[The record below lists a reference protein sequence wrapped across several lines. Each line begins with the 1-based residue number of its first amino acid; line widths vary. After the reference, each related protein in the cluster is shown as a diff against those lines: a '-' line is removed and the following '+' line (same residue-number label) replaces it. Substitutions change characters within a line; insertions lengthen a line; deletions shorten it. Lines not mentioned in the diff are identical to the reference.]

1 MTLVKFKNRPADK
14 LFNNFMDDFFTPFSS
29 MLKDDFVTANFKQF
43 APVNV
48 IEKEGGYEVEVVAPG
63 MEKEDFKISM
73 DKNLLTIT
81 GEKKETAENN
91 NKKYTR
97 REYKY
102 QSFTRSFTIDETID
116 TEKIDAKYVNGVLT
130 LNLPKK
136 PEVKAS
142 AKEINVQ

>member
-14 LFNNFMDDFFTPFSS
+14 LFNNFMDDFFTPFPS
-29 MLKDDFVTANFKQF
+29 MLKDNLVAANFKQF
-43 APVNV
+43 APMNV